1 MQLRKR
7 LAKKRIS
14 SQQIKSEKLMP
25 ASGMP
30 MLNNAT
36 GLAGG
41 IHTLPPLSE
50 RGAYLSASP
59 VVSGASSPDANPL
72 GSVFNPSIIPR
83 SKWVL
88 LQKGSE
94 NGTAFKAK
102 LIRYGVNSVVDSI
115 VIDTNTVLL

>member
-14 SQQIKSEKLMP
+14 SQQIKSEKPMS
-25 ASGMP
+25 ASGLP
-30 MLNNAT
+30 VLNNAN
-36 GLAGG
+36 GLEGG
-41 IHTLPPLSE
+41 IQTLPPLSE
-50 RGAYLSASP
+50 GGAYVSASP
-59 VVSGASSPDANPL
+59 LVSVSSSPDADPV
-72 GSVFNPSIIPR
+72 GSVFNKSIIPR

-102 LIRYGVNSVVDSI
+102 LVRYGVNSVVYSI
-115 VIDTNTVLL
+115 TIDTNTVLL